1 MRYGALAFYSA
12 LLQALGLVIGLGS
25 VVAGAVAGIYII
37 HQASGM
43 ARALPL
49 LIACGA
55 ALLGLLAGIILAAFG
70 QFCAV
75 VMDIEANTH
84 PPSPL
89 VGWGD

>member
-12 LLQALGLVIGLGS
+12 LLQAVGLVIGLGS
-25 VVAGAVAGIYII
+25 LVAGTVAAVVIV
-37 HQASGM
+37 HELSGM

-55 ALLGLLAGIILAAFG
+55 ILVGLLVGIILAAFG

-84 PPSPL
+84 PPTPL

>member
-1 MRYGALAFYSA
+1 MRYSALAFYSA
-12 LLQALGLVIGLGS
+12 LLQAVGLIIGLGS
-25 VVAGAVAGIYII
+25 LVAGMVAAVVIVRELD
-37 HQASGM
+37 GM

-55 ALLGLLAGIILAAFG
+55 IVVGLLVGIILAAFG

-84 PPSPL
+84 PVSPL